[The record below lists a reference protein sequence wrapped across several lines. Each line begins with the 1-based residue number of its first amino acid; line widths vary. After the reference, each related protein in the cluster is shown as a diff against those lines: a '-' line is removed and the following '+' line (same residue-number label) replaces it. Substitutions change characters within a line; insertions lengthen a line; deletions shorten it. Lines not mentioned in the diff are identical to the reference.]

1 MIGTVIALESEAEI
15 LLEKMEI
22 FRSLVVS
29 GKKIYVGSG
38 SGKILPWR
46 YAA

>member
-29 GKKIYVGSG
+29 GK
-38 SGKILPWR
+38 
-46 YAA
+46 

>member
-15 LLEKMEI
+15 LLEKMEL

-29 GKKIYVGSG
+29 G
-38 SGKILPWR
+38 
-46 YAA
+46 

>member
-29 GKKIYVGSG
+29 GKRSTSAAR